1 MRRARGNGRGRVKLG
16 PVCLTGSDDVSQTG
30 AWTPRNQGR
39 TLPYQVPGFG
49 GRAVHI
55 TPLVVDSLY
64 LNPKQSVS
72 SPSRNSYPFLFCFSS
87 VMVVLNLK
95 PLSQLLKPSKPL
107 RGGGALVMIEEAV
120 TVVCFVEIVELD
132 ESNLRSTCWQLLPSC
147 RPTFYERCDCQEQK
161 QHITYLPILHTISEA
176 RCSIMCYASC
186 YLPCII
192 KYPRS
197 RVAYL
202 IRVW

>member
-1 MRRARGNGRGRVKLG
+1 MRRARENGRGRVKLG

-95 PLSQLLKPSKPL
+95 PLSQSLAVKAFAGRGRPCDG
-107 RGGGALVMIEEAV
+107 RGGGNCSLLRGDRRTGRIEFTVYVLAVASLLSTDVLRAL
-120 TVVCFVEIVELD
+120 
-132 ESNLRSTCWQLLPSC
+132 
-147 RPTFYERCDCQEQK
+147 
-161 QHITYLPILHTISEA
+161 
-176 RCSIMCYASC
+176 
-186 YLPCII
+186 
-192 KYPRS
+192 
-197 RVAYL
+197 
-202 IRVW
+202 

>member
-1 MRRARGNGRGRVKLG
+1 
-16 PVCLTGSDDVSQTG
+16 
-30 AWTPRNQGR
+30 
-39 TLPYQVPGFG
+39 
-49 GRAVHI
+49 
-55 TPLVVDSLY
+55 
-64 LNPKQSVS
+64 
-72 SPSRNSYPFLFCFSS
+72 
-87 VMVVLNLK
+87 MVVLNLK
-95 PLSQLLKPSKPL
+95 PLSQSLKPSKPL
-107 RGGGALVMIEEAV
+107 RGGALVMVEEAV
-120 TVVCFVEIVELD
+120 TVVYFVEIVELH

-202 IRVW
+202 IRVWQGCLGITTKLIFKEITCGVVGCRTRVNRLSSTDT